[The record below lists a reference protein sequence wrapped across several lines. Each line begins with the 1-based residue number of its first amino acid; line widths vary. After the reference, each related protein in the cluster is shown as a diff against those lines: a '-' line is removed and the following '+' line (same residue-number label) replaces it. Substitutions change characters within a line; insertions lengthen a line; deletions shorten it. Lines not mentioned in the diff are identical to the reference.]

1 MAKYWFKDGKLPKS
15 LQKNKFEKAP
25 LLEEEEEVQG
35 AFFTG
40 EDSTKVFDS
49 TSVNKDAELDEL
61 FGEEPKN
68 KKGKVKLSAFLGKN
82 VEPDDSEKIIEEA
95 DKIYNGE
102 HVKKIEETDQK
113 DSLTAFVTTEKS
125 KHSKKNKDND
135 GDGENDDY
143 DNGNVSLEGLF
154 KSLTDDYDD
163 AEDNE
168 PKKSK
173 KDKNDFREYTSP
185 LEKEEFFEN
194 YKRKA
199 RKALLSSLSCLVFAL
214 LLFFH
219 ESPSFIHPEW
229 LTQGKFG
236 ILYLLFDLQ
245 LLFFTCLSAFEVI
258 AKGAKALFKW
268 HPNKYSIS
276 FILVTVSIL
285 QILLHLIF
293 DTNNDKTILFSSI
306 AAFSILISSISRYLD
321 ARRNVITFKT
331 LVNENEK
338 YIAESLGEESEEFIA
353 FEQYLPDEPYLYSV
367 KKTGFISNFVQKTRE
382 ESSFNEI
389 YKVIIPLIIFT
400 SVLFAVIA
408 NIMSGAPTFGRT
420 LDNFALAIMISTPV
434 ISAMSVSLP
443 FFKGIVA
450 LSKRGCS
457 VIGEASL
464 DECSSANIVSFKD
477 TDAFHEKG
485 ITLSSVKPFG
495 EAQMDTAIFVAAR
508 IFNII
513 GGPLRGVFNRSIIES
528 GSSGSSEEDEIV
540 QILPNSIIALIDGKK
555 VTLGTRMA
563 VKSQGVI
570 LSDDPVDGMFENAN
584 GRIMYML
591 LDDELAAKFYL
602 KYSLGKNF
610 RAILDNFYDVGV
622 FMVIKSCDPNLDTE
636 YLTKLLKDE
645 NYPIIVTKL
654 NQAEYINAFATT
666 DTAPASVFS
675 NTSVPNLLR
684 TFAWCDKC
692 RKIINLNHLAKYV
705 AIILSI
711 IILIACML
719 NANAHEK
726 ITPILILIYQ
736 LIWSVP
742 IIGTSLFQ

>member
-15 LQKNKFEKAP
+15 LQKESVEKAP
-25 LLEEEEEVQG
+25 LLEEEEVQA

-49 TSVNKDAELDEL
+49 SSVSKDEALGEL
-61 FGEEPKN
+61 FGVEEPKK
-68 KKGKVKLSAFLGKN
+68 KKGKVKLSAFIGKN
-82 VEPDDSEKIIEEA
+82 VDGDTSEKIIKEVDEV
-95 DKIYNGE
+95 YSGE
-102 HVKKIEETDQK
+102 YVKKIDETTKRDHM
-113 DSLTAFVTTEKS
+113 TPFNAINKS
-125 KHSKKNKDND
+125 KKPKLDD
-135 GDGENDDY
+135 VDGENDDY
-143 DNGNVSLEGLF
+143 ETDGKSLEGLF
-154 KSLTDDYDD
+154 NDTDNDEYDD
-163 AEDNE
+163 TEEDS
-168 PKKSK
+168 PKAKPV
-173 KDKNDFREYTSP
+173 KDSFREYKSP
-185 LEKEEFFEN
+185 LEREEFFQN

-199 RKALLSSLSCLVFAL
+199 RKALVSALSCFVFTL

-236 ILYLLFDLQ
+236 ILYLLFDIQ
-245 LLFFTCLSAFEVI
+245 LLFFAAISAFDVI
-258 AKGAKALFKW
+258 LKGAKALFKW

-276 FILVTVSIL
+276 FVLVTVSIL

-293 DTNNDKTILFSSI
+293 DTNSDKTILFSSI
-306 AAFSILISSISRYLD
+306 AAFSILISSISRYFD
-321 ARRNVITFKT
+321 ARRDGITFKA
-331 LVNENEK
+331 LSQENEK
-338 YIAESLGEESEEFIA
+338 YIAESLSDKSEEFIA
-353 FEQYLPDEPYLYSV
+353 FEQYLPDDPYLYSV
-367 KKTGFISNFVQKTRE
+367 KKTGFISNFVQKSRE

-389 YKVIIPLIIFT
+389 YKIILPLILFT
-400 SVLFAVIA
+400 SILFAVIA
-408 NIMSGAPTFGRT
+408 NIMSGTPTFGRT
-420 LDNFALAIMISTPV
+420 LDNFVLAIMISTPV
-434 ISAMSVSLP
+434 ISALSVSLP
-443 FFKGIVA
+443 FFKGVVA

-485 ITLSSVKPFG
+485 ITLSLVKPFG
-495 EAQMDTAIFVAAR
+495 EAQIDTAFFTAAR
-508 IFNII
+508 VFNIV
-513 GGPLRGVFNRSIIES
+513 GGPLKGVFNRSIIES
-528 GSSGSSEEDEIV
+528 GSSGSSEADEII
-540 QILPNSIIALIDGKK
+540 QILPNSILALIDGKK
-555 VTLGTRMA
+555 VTLGTKMA
-563 VKSQGVI
+563 VKSQGVVI
-570 LSDDPVDGMFENAN
+570 SDDPVDSLFENSN

-591 LDDELAAKFYL
+591 LDDELAAKFYI

-622 FMVIKSCDPNLDTE
+622 FMVIKSCDPNLDSE

-654 NQAEYINAFATT
+654 NQAEYINAFTAT
-666 DTAPASVFS
+666 DSAPTTVFS

-692 RKIINLNHLAKYV
+692 RKIINLNQLSKYI
-705 AIILSI
+705 AIVLSI

-726 ITPILILIYQ
+726 ITPVLILLYQ
-736 LIWSVP
+736 IIWSLPVL
-742 IIGTSLFQ
+742 GTSLFQ